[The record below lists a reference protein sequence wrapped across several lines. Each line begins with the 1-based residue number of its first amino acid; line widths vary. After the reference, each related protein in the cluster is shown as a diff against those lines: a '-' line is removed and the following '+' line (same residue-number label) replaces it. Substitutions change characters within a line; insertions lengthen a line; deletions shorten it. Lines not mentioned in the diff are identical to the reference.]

1 MKKSAVDTNCQI
13 MTYKGYTAN
22 IEYDE
27 LDNIFVGRLAD
38 IRDIVCFHGKN
49 IDELQSA
56 FHESVDD
63 YVKGC
68 NKLDQQ
74 TT

>member
-1 MKKSAVDTNCQI
+1 MKKSDVDTNFQI
-13 MTYKGYTAN
+13 ITYKGYTAN

-27 LDNIFVGRLAD
+27 ADNIFIGRLVD
-38 IRDIVCFHGKN
+38 IRDIVGFHGKN

-63 YVKGC
+63 YVNAC
-68 NKLDQQ
+68 TKL
-74 TT
+74 